1 MLENIEVGAMGW
13 SCGDAFPEDLP
24 EDWQLDWY
32 ANWFSAVLVPHA
44 LWRTWDEAAWEAFL
58 ESADTLRW
66 IGFGVREPLAAP
78 ATAAL
83 ERVLNALAER
93 GQQVGLASHVDL
105 PDMLAEWPVTWFD
118 RPEMEAQW
126 RWRHLSGAPLGWAVT
141 VPETAAEQRAL
152 LEDFSTS
159 LPTGVEGAPF
169 IVRDG
174 CANMSAL
181 KQFKQ
186 LVELMGL

>member
-1 MLENIEVGAMGW
+1 MLENIEIGAMGW
-13 SCGDAFPEDLP
+13 ACGDAFPEDLP

-44 LWRTWDEAAWEAFL
+44 LWRTWDETAWADFL
-58 ESADTLRW
+58 DSADTLRW
-66 IGFGVREPLAAP
+66 IGFGVREPLDEG
-78 ATAAL
+78 ATARL
-83 ERVLNALAER
+83 HETLQQLTER

-105 PDMLAEWPVTWFD
+105 PDTLMQWPVTWFD
-118 RPEMEAQW
+118 RPDVPADW
-126 RWRHLSGAPLGWAVT
+126 RWRHLSGAPLGWAVS
-141 VPETAAEQRAL
+141 VPDDATEQRTL
-152 LEDFSTS
+152 LEDFSAS

-174 CANMSAL
+174 CANMSTL

-186 LVELMGL
+186 LAELMGL